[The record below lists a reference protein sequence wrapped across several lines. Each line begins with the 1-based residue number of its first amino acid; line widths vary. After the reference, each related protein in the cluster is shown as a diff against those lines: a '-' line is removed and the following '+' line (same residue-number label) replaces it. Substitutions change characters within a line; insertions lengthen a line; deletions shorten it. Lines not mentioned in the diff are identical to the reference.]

1 MTYIAVVQYCPSP
14 VLPENIAKAFYVS
27 CEICNLQSVGF
38 SVLLGLYERN
48 IILVNYFL
56 LSAFRIL

>member
-1 MTYIAVVQYCPSP
+1 MYRVI
-14 VLPENIAKAFYVS
+14 YVIYS
-27 CEICNLQSVGF
+27 LGF

-56 LSAFRIL
+56 LSVFRVL